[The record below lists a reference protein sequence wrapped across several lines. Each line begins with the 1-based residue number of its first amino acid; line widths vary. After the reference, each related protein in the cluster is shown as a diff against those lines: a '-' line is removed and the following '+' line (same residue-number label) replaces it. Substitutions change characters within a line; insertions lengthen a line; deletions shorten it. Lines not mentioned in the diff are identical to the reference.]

1 MPIDSFIDKNWSI
14 FTVFDKT
21 GLPQFHPTTGFGK
34 QNKKIKI

>member
-1 MPIDSFIDKNWSI
+1 MSTTEQMSSTI

-21 GLPQFHPTTGFGK
+21 GLPQFHRTTGFGK